1 MRVAEENYDLVVIGG
16 GIGGYA
22 AAIHAAQLGLKA
34 AVVERD
40 KLGGTCLH
48 RGCIPS
54 KALLRTAEV
63 LATAREASSYGV
75 DAGEPRLNLEQA
87 MARKQR
93 VVDQL
98 YQGVQLLMK
107 KHGIDVF
114 HGTGRV
120 MGPSIFSPQ
129 AGAVAVERDGDR
141 QILTPRFT
149 LIATGSRAKALPGL
163 PFDGERILSSD
174 HALELPRLPSS
185 MLIVGAGAIGVEWAS
200 MMADFGVQV
209 TLVEALPRVLPQE
222 DEDISREMARLL
234 KKRRVR
240 VLAGVRVE
248 TDTAELHADGF
259 SVDVVQ
265 EDSGARERVAAEVVL
280 VAVGREPVTDGL
292 GLEATEVRTE
302 RGAIVVD
309 EHYRTRE
316 PNIFAVGDVIGGVQL
331 AHVAMH
337 EGIHAVEVM
346 AGRAPRPIDYTLIPR
361 CTYSRPEVAS
371 VGLTEA
377 QARERGCEVVCGKFS
392 FRANGKA
399 LVYGEPDGF
408 VKVVADRDTDD
419 VLGVHMVGPRVTDLV
434 SEAALS
440 RVLNATPWEMAHT
453 IHPHPTLSEA
463 LGEAA
468 LAIDGWAI
476 HG

>member
-1 MRVAEENYDLVVIGG
+1 MGVAEASYDLVVIGG
-16 GIGGYA
+16 GVGGYA
-22 AAIHAAQLGLKA
+22 AAIRAAQLGMKA

-63 LATAREASSYGV
+63 LSTAREAAEYGV
-75 DAGEPRLNLEQA
+75 DTGPAALNLEQA
-87 MARKQR
+87 MARKRR
-93 VVDQL
+93 VVSQL
-98 YQGVQLLMK
+98 HQGVEFLMK
-107 KHGIDVF
+107 KHGVEVIPGV
-114 HGTGRV
+114 GRV

-141 QILTPRFT
+141 MILTPRFL

-163 PFDGERILSSD
+163 PFDGTRVISSD
-174 HALELPRLPSS
+174 HALELSRLPAS

-200 MMADFGVQV
+200 MMADFGVRV
-209 TLVEALPRVLPQE
+209 TLVEALAQVLPQE
-222 DEDISREMARLL
+222 DEAVSRELARLL
-234 KKRRVR
+234 KKRGVRVMTRVR
-240 VLAGVRVE
+240 VLTETADVTEEGV
-248 TDTAELHADGF
+248 A
-259 SVDVVQ
+259 VDVVQ
-265 EDSGARERVAAEVVL
+265 EESGARERVAAEVVL

-292 GLEATEVRTE
+292 GLEATEVRVN
-302 RGAIVVD
+302 RGAVVVD
-309 EHYRTRE
+309 EHYRTAE
-316 PNIFAVGDVIGGVQL
+316 PNIFAVGDVIGGLQL

-346 AGRAPRPIDYTLIPR
+346 AGRTPKPIDYTMMPR

-377 QARERGCEVVCGKFS
+377 EARSRGCEVVCGQFS
-392 FRANGKA
+392 FKANGKA
-399 LVYGEPDGF
+399 LVYGAPEGF

-419 VLGVHMVGPRVTDLV
+419 VLGVHMIGPRVTDLIA
-434 SEAALS
+434 EGALA

-453 IHPHPTLSEA
+453 VHPHPTLAEA

-468 LAIDGWAI
+468 LAVDGIAI